1 MATKKKKAETEAQPE
16 AEAANSNGASRI
28 PQADEREVGV
38 GRAAD
43 IERERLLDWY
53 RQMVLIRKFEQAC
66 SEQYQLGKIGG
77 FLHLYIGQEAIA
89 VGSIAARGEND
100 HVITAYRD
108 HGHALAVGSPTGPV
122 MAELFGKVTGVSGG
136 RGGSMHL
143 SDVPRRFWGGYAVVG
158 GHVPLGAGIA
168 LAEQY
173 KGTDGAVLC
182 YMGDGSTNIGYF
194 HESLNLAKVWNLP
207 VVWIVENNQYGMGTA
222 VDRASATPEMV
233 TKASG
238 YDMEAHVVDGMS
250 VCDVYWKTTDALK
263 RVRAGEGPQFLEMI
277 TYRFEGHSMGDPLRY
292 RSKDEVVKWRE
303 DDPLGVIERR
313 LITQENCT
321 QEELDK
327 IDDQVEEEVAE
338 AVKFADESPEP
349 GLDTLYDHI
358 YVES

>member
-1 MATKKKKAETEAQPE
+1 MPRKKKSDDA
-16 AEAANSNGASRI
+16 NGAVAVL
-28 PQADEREVGV
+28 PAADKREVGK

-43 IERERLLDWY
+43 IPRETLLDWY

-89 VGSIAARGEND
+89 VGSIGARQEND

-108 HGHALAVGSPTGPV
+108 HGHALAVGSDPKAA
-122 MAELFGKVTGVSGG
+122 MAELLGKATGVSKG

-143 SDVPRRFWGGYAVVG
+143 ADVPRRYWGGYAVVG
-158 GHVPLGAGIA
+158 GHLPLGAGIA

-173 KGTDGAVLC
+173 KGSDGAVLC

-207 VVWIVENNQYGMGTA
+207 VVWIVENNQYGMGTK
-222 VDRASATPEMV
+222 VERASAATEMA

-238 YDMEAHVVDGMS
+238 YNMEAHRVDGMS
-250 VCDVYWKTTDALK
+250 VCDVYWATQDALA

-292 RSKDEVVKWRE
+292 RTKDEVVRWRD
-303 DDPLGVIERR
+303 DDPIGILERR
-313 LITQENCT
+313 LIEKEGST

-327 IDDQVEEEVAE
+327 IDDEVDVVIEA
-338 AVKFADESPEP
+338 AVKFADESPLP
-349 GLDTLYDHI
+349 ALDTLYDHI
-358 YVES
+358 YVED